1 MGVTLVDGRVTIL
14 LNSERIIDMEA
25 DHWTVAGQN
34 PDEKSNK
41 FKDKA
46 IKDFS
51 RVGHIGLQDHGR
63 PVWHRT
69 IRVKRI

>member
-1 MGVTLVDGRVTIL
+1 MDVDR
-14 LNSERIIDMEA
+14 
-25 DHWTVAGQN
+25 WTTAGQN
-34 PDEKSNK
+34 PDETDNK
-41 FKDKA
+41 FKDTA

-63 PVWHRT
+63 PIWYRN